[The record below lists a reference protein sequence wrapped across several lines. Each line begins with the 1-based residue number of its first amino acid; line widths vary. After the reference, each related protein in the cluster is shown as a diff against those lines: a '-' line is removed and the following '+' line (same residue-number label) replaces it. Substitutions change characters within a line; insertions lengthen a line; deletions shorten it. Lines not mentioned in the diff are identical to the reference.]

1 MSGDPEQDY
10 FADGV
15 VEDIITALS
24 RVKSFFVIARNS
36 SFSYKGR
43 AVDVRQV
50 GRELGVRYV
59 LEGSIRR
66 AGNGLRITGQ
76 LIEAETGHHLWADKF
91 DGNLEHVFEFQDALT
106 ENVVGAIEP
115 KLREAELG
123 RSRLKPT
130 SNLTAYDLYLRAVFL
145 FDHQGD
151 AVEALD
157 LLNEAI
163 RTDPNFGLAYALAA
177 HFRARRIYDNYAPDE
192 EAEAAEGS
200 RLAAVALEKGRD
212 DPEVLWRCAH

>member
-1 MSGDPEQDY
+1 M
-10 FADGV
+10 V
-15 VEDIITALS
+15 WL
-24 RVKSFFVIARNS
+24 
-36 SFSYKGR
+36 SFSYKAR

-59 LEGSIRR
+59 LE
-66 AGNGLRITGQ
+66 
-76 LIEAETGHHLWADKF
+76 
-91 DGNLEHVFEFQDALT
+91 
-106 ENVVGAIEP
+106 VVGAIEP

-151 AVEALD
+151 AVEALE
-157 LLNEAI
+157 LLNDAI

-177 HFRARRIYDNYAPDE
+177 HFRA
-192 EAEAAEGS
+192 
-200 RLAAVALEKGRD
+200 
-212 DPEVLWRCAH
+212 